1 MVSYNLANL
10 YNQKP
15 VPETQPWF
23 NKNMYTFSSMEGRRY
38 EKVRRTNIIV
48 KQMRGSGIKVK
59 GF

>member
-1 MVSYNLANL
+1 
-10 YNQKP
+10 
-15 VPETQPWF
+15 
-23 NKNMYTFSSMEGRRY
+23 MEERRY